1 MLKLISF
8 LLSGCWHKW
17 TTEKTVTLTNTDGSV
32 GTRVYLKCEHCGDW
46 KKRDLI

>member
-8 LLSGCWHKW
+8 LLNGCWHKW
-17 TTEKTVTLTNTDGSV
+17 STEKTVILKVGSDI
-32 GTRVYLKCEHCGDW
+32 GTRVHLKCEHCGDW